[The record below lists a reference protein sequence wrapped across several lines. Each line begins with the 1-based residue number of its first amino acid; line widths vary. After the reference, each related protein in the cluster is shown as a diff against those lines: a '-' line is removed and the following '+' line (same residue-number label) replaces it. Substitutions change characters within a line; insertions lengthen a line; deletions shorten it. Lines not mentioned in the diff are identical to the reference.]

1 MYCPNCGVQN
11 AKSVSRS
18 LNCGNALGRI
28 SMSATDAP
36 PEVDGGAAGGTA
48 ARSYLVWSIV
58 LTALSFMLAFLTFAL
73 TVPAVFTGAA
83 AIVFGALVDSRIGS
97 GDHAGATR
105 MSRWARALN
114 WVTLGLLVAGVVVG
128 ALIFVLIFVA
138 VSTAE
143 NSGL

>member
-1 MYCPNCGVQN
+1 
-11 AKSVSRS
+11 
-18 LNCGNALGRI
+18 
-28 SMSATDAP
+28 
-36 PEVDGGAAGGTA
+36 
-48 ARSYLVWSIV
+48 
-58 LTALSFMLAFLTFAL
+58 
-73 TVPAVFTGAA
+73 
-83 AIVFGALVDSRIGS
+83 
-97 GDHAGATR
+97 